1 MNIKL
6 LADSG
11 CDIPL
16 DELKEKG
23 IYLVPVKILFGL
35 EDYKDKVEMSVEEFY
50 EKLETTEVHPTT
62 SQPSPQDFY
71 EAYEEAKE
79 DGVEILVGMVLSSQL
94 SGTYQSA
101 IIAQNLF
108 ESTYGTDGMKI
119 KIFDSL
125 NATVTLAACVYTFSD
140 IINRGGTL
148 EELDTVWEVLK
159 ERTKLAGALTTLEY
173 LQRSGRV
180 SKAKAIVGRILNLR
194 PLVSIV
200 DGLVKPIGTALGSDS
215 ALKKEIE
222 FLKKHFNSEEELRA
236 VYINGRIPKLEE
248 KLKVMVNEEFNIKKE
263 HGITVGPAI
272 GVHVGPEAVGVAL
285 QPLYE

>member
-23 IYLVPVKILFGL
+23 IYLVPVKLLFGL
-35 EDYKDKVEMSVEEFY
+35 EDYKDKVDISVEEFY
-50 EKLETTEVHPTT
+50 EKLETAEVYPTT

-71 EAYEEAKE
+71 EKYEQARE
-79 DGVEILVGMVLSSQL
+79 DGVEILVGMVLSTKL

-101 IIAQNLF
+101 MIAQDLF
-108 ESTYGTDGMKI
+108 ESTYGTEGMKI

-125 NATVTLAACVYTFSD
+125 NATVPLAACVYTFSD
-140 IINRGGTL
+140 IINHGGTL
-148 EELDTVWEVLK
+148 EELDSVWEVLK
-159 ERTKLAGALTTLEY
+159 ERTILAGALTTLEF

-180 SKAKAIVGRILNLR
+180 SKTKAFVGKIFNLR
-194 PLVSIV
+194 PLVSITEGV
-200 DGLVKPIGTALGSDS
+200 IDTIGTAIGSDS
-215 ALKKEIE
+215 ALKKEIS

-236 VYINGRIPKLEE
+236 VYIHGKRPDLEG
-248 KLKVMVNEEFNIKKE
+248 KLKDMVNEAFNIKKE
-263 HGITVGPAI
+263 HAISVGPAI
-272 GVHVGPEAVGVAL
+272 GVHTGPEAVGVAL
-285 QPLYE
+285 QPFYE